1 MEQKQEPR
9 MLTVGEA
16 AALLPAR
23 NPGAHKGNFGRML
36 IVAGSAGY
44 TGAAALCTLAAL
56 RMGAG
61 IVTLASVLPV
71 LAAAQAKLYE
81 PTFLTLPDNGAG
93 QIAAQAVEPLLERAQ
108 SASALLV
115 GCGLGLSSD
124 GKALTAGL
132 LRSAPCPLLIDADG
146 LNAVAG
152 RLWLLREA
160 KHPPVLTPHMGEMAR
175 LTGLDV
181 ETIQADPRGCAAAF
195 AREHRCIVVL
205 KDADTV
211 VAAADGRLF
220 LYEGRNAGMAR
231 GGSGDVLAGFA
242 ASLLAQGLEP
252 AEAAAAAVRLHGAA
266 GMRCALRSSKVA
278 MLPHEL
284 PEALGGLLLERGL

>member
-1 MEQKQEPR
+1 

-23 NPGAHKGNFGRML
+23 NPGAHKGNFGRLL
-36 IVAGSAGY
+36 IVAGSVGY

-132 LRSAPCPLLIDADG
+132 LRGAPCPLLIDADG

-152 RLWLLREA
+152 RLWLLGKRST
-160 KHPPVLTPHMGEMAR
+160 L
-175 LTGLDV
+175 
-181 ETIQADPRGCAAAF
+181 
-195 AREHRCIVVL
+195 RC
-205 KDADTV
+205 
-211 VAAADGRLF
+211 
-220 LYEGRNAGMAR
+220 
-231 GGSGDVLAGFA
+231 
-242 ASLLAQGLEP
+242 
-252 AEAAAAAVRLHGAA
+252 
-266 GMRCALRSSKVA
+266 
-278 MLPHEL
+278 
-284 PEALGGLLLERGL
+284 

>member
-23 NPGAHKGNFGRML
+23 NPGAHKGNFGRLL

-93 QIAAQAVEPLLERAQ
+93 QIAR
-108 SASALLV
+108 
-115 GCGLGLSSD
+115 
-124 GKALTAGL
+124 
-132 LRSAPCPLLIDADG
+132 
-146 LNAVAG
+146 AG
-152 RLWLLREA
+152 R
-160 KHPPVLTPHMGEMAR
+160 G
-175 LTGLDV
+175 
-181 ETIQADPRGCAAAF
+181 AAARAGAVRF
-195 AREHRCIVVL
+195 GASGGLWSWPFIRRESPDGRTAARCTL
-205 KDADTV
+205 S
-211 VAAADGRLF
+211 AAD
-220 LYEGRNAGMAR
+220 
-231 GGSGDVLAGFA
+231 
-242 ASLLAQGLEP
+242 
-252 AEAAAAAVRLHGAA
+252 
-266 GMRCALRSSKVA
+266 
-278 MLPHEL
+278 
-284 PEALGGLLLERGL
+284 